1 MMKCFKNVMAFAAIV
16 AGATL
21 MAALYI
27 ADLGLYSLV
36 AAFLGI
42 TGTMYLP
49 AMLYELY
56 GAEIRLSR
64 IRYKRWMRTREAVIE
79 EGLTMA

>member
-21 MAALYI
+21 MVALYI

-49 AMLYELY
+49 AMFYKLY